1 MISDD
6 IRVKAFIVSNFFH
19 AKETALLSDLPLSSI
34 ESNPYNSRT
43 SYSAIAI
50 DRLAQSLRTNG
61 QLSLVKL
68 RPSTKHE
75 GQYEL
80 VFGHRRVMAAR
91 KLGWK
96 TIRAEVIGVTEE
108 EMMSQSLVENF
119 EREDL
124 SDYEKA
130 LIFERMSK
138 EFGKTYEQ
146 IGSMLGISKQHV
158 SNYLAMLRL
167 FDPNVLSSNPEL
179 LDSLRTMSEHHARV
193 LSRVNDLN
201 TKMDLARMIVK
212 DNLTIKELTNIVGR
226 LRSWFTVGKNPRS
239 TSSSQN
245 EEEGIWSDG
254 MEEGKRNR
262 AQEDDIEEIAKT
274 VLNEFRL
281 ARKGDFGSYKDMH
294 LFGEGFS
301 IYSAFPPFGRFEGG
315 DALSKERQWFYEIAP
330 KLSWKI
336 RDLKIDVLGEAALAT
351 LAVSYSGTYLGDPLK
366 MELRGSVV
374 LTKRDVSWKILHEHW
389 SRLDAGSIGFTKRPR
404 SPSIHTSSVVAR

>member
-1 MISDD
+1 M
-6 IRVKAFIVSNFFH
+6 
-19 AKETALLSDLPLSSI
+19 
-34 ESNPYNSRT
+34 
-43 SYSAIAI
+43 
-50 DRLAQSLRTNG
+50 RTNG
-61 QLSLVKL
+61 QLSLVKV
-68 RPSTKHE
+68 RPSAKHE
-75 GQYEL
+75 GHYEL
-80 VFGHRRVMAAR
+80 VFGHRRVIAAR

-96 TIRAEVIGVTEE
+96 TIRAEIVSISEE
-108 EMMSQSLVENF
+108 DMVSQSLVENF

-146 IGSMLGISKQHV
+146 IGRMLGISKQHV

-167 FDPNVLSSNPEL
+167 FDPAVLSSNPEL
-179 LDSLRTMSEHHARV
+179 LDSLRKISEHHARV

-201 TKMDLARMIVK
+201 TKMDLTRMIVK

-226 LRSWFTVGKNPRS
+226 LRSWFTVGENSRS
-239 TSSSQN
+239 TSKSQN
-245 EEEGIWSDG
+245 EEEFWSDG
-254 MEEGKRNR
+254 IEEGNKDR
-262 AQEDDIEEIAKT
+262 AQEDEIEEIAKT

-281 ARKGDFGSYKDMH
+281 AHKGDFDSYKEMH

-315 DALSKERQWFYEIAP
+315 DALSKERQWFFEIAP
-330 KLSWKI
+330 KLTWKI

-351 LAVSYSGTYLGDPLK
+351 LTVSYSGTYLGDPLK

-374 LTKRDVSWKILHEHW
+374 LAKRNISWKILHEHW
-389 SRLDAGSIGFTKRPR
+389 SRLDAGSIGIAKRPR
-404 SPSIHTSSVVAR
+404 SPTIRTSTVIER